1 MPKFSTWLLF
11 LEDIYAPMNRT
22 KLFFLALTLLC
33 CSLKVL
39 IAADNTGKLLR
50 ESISVG
56 EYNRTYALYR
66 PTGWDKQKNMPLVL
80 LLHGAG
86 GTADDM
92 ERLTGF
98 IDIAEREKF
107 ILVYPE
113 GINNQWN
120 DGRGRNE
127 LISDVSFISKLI
139 DFMSNEFSIDKNK
152 VYVAGMSNGGF
163 MTMRLACELADKIT
177 AVAAVAS
184 TVDSAV
190 DANCQT
196 AKPMPVMLFAGN
208 KDKLV
213 PLNGGVV
220 ARLQHSVLLSQHA
233 LAEKWALRNGCNMQP
248 KVSSLPEL
256 NHDGTT
262 VTKTV
267 YSGGKNNT
275 EVITYM
281 IGNGGHT
288 WPGGSQYLPAML
300 IGKTTHE
307 LNASEVI
314 WEFFKRH

>member
-1 MPKFSTWLLF
+1 MKKIQAFCTLLF
-11 LEDIYAPMNRT
+11 LLSVPAQY
-22 KLFFLALTLLC
+22 LLAG
-33 CSLKVL
+33 
-39 IAADNTGKLLR
+39 DNTGKLLR

-66 PTGWDKQKNMPLVL
+66 PTGWDKQKNIPLVL

-86 GTADDM
+86 GDANAM
-92 ERLTGF
+92 EQLTGF
-98 IDIAEREKF
+98 IAIAEREKF

-113 GINNQWN
+113 GINRQWN

-127 LISDVSFISKLI
+127 LVSDVGFISKLI
-139 DFMSNEFSIDKNK
+139 DFMVGEFSIDKSK
-152 VYVAGMSNGGF
+152 VYVGGMSNGGF

-190 DANCQT
+190 DANCET
-196 AKPMPVMLFAGN
+196 TKAIPVMLFAGN

-213 PLNGGVV
+213 PLNGGIVP
-220 ARLQHSVLLSQHA
+220 RLPQSVLLSQRA
-233 LAEKWALRNGCNMQP
+233 LAEKWARRDGCNMQP
-248 KVSSLPEL
+248 TIKELPEL

-262 VTKTV
+262 VTQTV

-275 EVITYM
+275 EVISYL

-288 WPGGSQYLPAML
+288 WPGGAQYLPTML

-314 WEFFKRH
+314 WEFFKKAAPSVPKGETKTNAK

>member
-1 MPKFSTWLLF
+1 LF
-11 LEDIYAPMNRT
+11 LADIFVQMKKK
-22 KLFFLALTLLC
+22 KLFFL
-33 CSLKVL
+33 VL
-39 IAADNTGKLLR
+39 ILSCFSFKTLTAGDNTGKLLR
-50 ESISVG
+50 ESISVE

-86 GTADDM
+86 GNADDM

-127 LISDVSFISKLI
+127 LVNDVGFISKLV
-139 DFMSNEFSIDKNK
+139 DFMANEFSIDKNK
-152 VYVAGMSNGGF
+152 VYVGGMSNGGF

-177 AVAAVAS
+177 AVAAVAA

-196 AKPMPVMLFAGN
+196 AKPVPVMLIIGN

-213 PLNGGVV
+213 PLNGGIVP
-220 ARLQHSVLLSQHA
+220 RLPKSVLLSHRA
-233 LAEKWALRNGCNMQP
+233 LTAKWARRDGCNMQP
-248 KVSSLPEL
+248 NISDLPEL

-275 EVITYM
+275 EVISYLV
-281 IGNGGHT
+281 GNGGHT

-307 LNASEVI
+307 LIASEVI